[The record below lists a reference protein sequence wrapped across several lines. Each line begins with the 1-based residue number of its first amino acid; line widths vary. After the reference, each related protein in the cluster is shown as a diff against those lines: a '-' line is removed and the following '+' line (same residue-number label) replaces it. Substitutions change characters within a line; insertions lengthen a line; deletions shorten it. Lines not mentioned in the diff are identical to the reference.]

1 MLQINLLTS
10 GQCVPNGR
18 IALYRDKL
26 LVLTAGATI
35 CLHYA
40 DCARRLAVINGFLST
55 LFLSFSSVCTASF
68 FFCSLSFL
76 LTQSYRLYDHQTRVP
91 VFWQLYDYYQGSFDQ
106 RVDRWSNILGLL
118 TFSEVYVTNPQNVC
132 RVMLSDVLVI
142 SQMHWCS

>member
-40 DCARRLAVINGFLST
+40 GYARRLAVINGFLST
-55 LFLSFSSVCTASF
+55 PSPSLSSVRTP
-68 FFCSLSFL
+68 L
-76 LTQSYRLYDHQTRVP
+76 L
-91 VFWQLYDYYQGSFDQ
+91 
-106 RVDRWSNILGLL
+106 
-118 TFSEVYVTNPQNVC
+118 FS
-132 RVMLSDVLVI
+132 VLF
-142 SQMHWCS
+142 HFG